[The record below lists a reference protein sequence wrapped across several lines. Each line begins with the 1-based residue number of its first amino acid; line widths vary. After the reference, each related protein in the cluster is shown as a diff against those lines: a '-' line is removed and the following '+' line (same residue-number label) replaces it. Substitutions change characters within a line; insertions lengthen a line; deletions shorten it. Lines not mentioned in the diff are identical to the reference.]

1 MIFARY
7 DLTPNILM
15 KMKGIQCNTIMRLPS
30 ERLLFKMKA
39 RTAITCGLNN
49 HFSSTSHMRTILDNA
64 RKQRYLIKEKDMRPV
79 QKRSMLVHTPSMG
92 LIGQG
97 FSIQNNSAGNLLK
110 ESEDHSLFFAE
121 TFSTSGNLNSS
132 YNSF

>member
-15 KMKGIQCNTIMRLPS
+15 KMKGIQCNIIMRLPS

-49 HFSSTSHMRTILDNA
+49 HFSSTSHMRTLIDNA
-64 RKQRYLIKEKDMRPV
+64 RIPKYLTTEKDMRPV

-97 FSIQNNSAGNLLK
+97 FSIQNHNTGNLLK
-110 ESEDHSLFFAE
+110 DNDDHLLFFAE
-121 TFSTSGNLNSS
+121 TFSTSGNSNSIL
-132 YNSF
+132 